1 MSGSRHKKS
10 SFEGLKLAARPFGR
24 QSSESLLSLSAKHL
38 AVVLLKHDLGTGRR
52 RHDFTSL
59 CGRSAPLW
67 VHKPT
72 RRSYDTHFKFNLEI
86 TRSIELEQLRD
97 NRLIRVGP
105 FRNQLARL
113 SRLAVNSPH
122 FCEPS
127 TVWASSHALFLKSH
141 RSDVAIC
148 RCSFR
153 SGPGGI
159 ERENLSIWR
168 RNSTSSATL

>member
-24 QSSESLLSLSAKHL
+24 QSSGSLLPLSAKHL
-38 AVVLLKHDLGTGRR
+38 AVVLLKHDPGTGRR

-59 CGRSAPLW
+59 CGRSPPPG
-67 VHKPT
+67 VNNPP

-105 FRNQLARL
+105 FRSQVARL
-113 SRLAVNSPH
+113 SRLAVNSLH
-122 FCEPS
+122 FREPS
-127 TVWASSHALFLKSH
+127 TV
-141 RSDVAIC
+141 
-148 RCSFR
+148 
-153 SGPGGI
+153 
-159 ERENLSIWR
+159 
-168 RNSTSSATL
+168 